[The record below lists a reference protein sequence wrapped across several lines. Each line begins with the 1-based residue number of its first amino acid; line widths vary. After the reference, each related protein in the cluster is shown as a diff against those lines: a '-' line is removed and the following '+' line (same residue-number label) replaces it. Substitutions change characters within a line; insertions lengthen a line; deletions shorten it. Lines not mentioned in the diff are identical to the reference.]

1 MRNCLLHMSASARR
15 HCPSL
20 MSEMTLIQAVNT
32 ALGRALEDDPTV
44 VVFGQDVGRHGGV
57 FRATEGLQQRFGS
70 KRVIDT
76 PLAETMIGGLAIGMA
91 AQGLKPVC
99 EIQFQGFLYPVLD
112 NLANHAARMRTRT
125 QGRITCPMVLRVTHG
140 GGVHAPEHHSEAI
153 EAMLAH
159 IPGLRVVIP
168 SSPAKAYGL
177 LLAAIR
183 DPDPV
188 VFLEPTRI
196 YRSIR
201 QEVSDSSESWP
212 LDSCHIVRK
221 GDDLS
226 LIAWGAIMTEVLAA
240 ADALGA
246 RGISA
251 EVIDV
256 VTVKPFDAATIVE
269 SVSKTGRCVIVHEA
283 ARTVGFGAEIAATLA
298 EQAVTALLAPIE
310 RVTGYDVVMPLPRLE
325 KQYMPSVARVLSACE
340 RTLAWS

>member
-1 MRNCLLHMSASARR
+1 
-15 HCPSL
+15 
-20 MSEMTLIQAVNT
+20 MSEITIIQAINM
-32 ALGRALEDDPTV
+32 ALRRALEDDPAV
-44 VVFGQDVGRHGGV
+44 VVLGQDVGRHGGV

-70 KRVIDT
+70 KRVLDT

-112 NLANHAARMRTRT
+112 NLANHATRMRTRT

-153 EAMLAH
+153 ESMLAH

-177 LLAAIR
+177 LLSAIR

-188 VFLEPTRI
+188 IFLEPTRI
-196 YRSIR
+196 YRSLK
-201 QEVSDSSESWP
+201 ETVEDSGEGWP
-212 LDSCHIVRK
+212 LDHCHIVRA
-221 GDDLS
+221 GNDLTFVT
-226 LIAWGAIMTEVLAA
+226 WGAMMTEVLAA
-240 ADALGA
+240 ADALEA
-246 RGISA
+246 RGISS
-251 EVIDV
+251 EVLDV
-256 VTVKPFDAATIVE
+256 ATLKPFDSIAIVE

-283 ARTVGFGAEIAATLA
+283 ARTAGFGAEIAATLA
-298 EQAVTALLAPIE
+298 ERAITALLAPIE

-325 KQYMPSVARVLSACE
+325 RHYMPSVERILAACD
-340 RTLAWS
+340 RSLAWS

>member
-1 MRNCLLHMSASARR
+1 
-15 HCPSL
+15 
-20 MSEMTLIQAVNT
+20 MSEITIIQAINM
-32 ALGRALEDDPTV
+32 ALRRALEDDPAV

-70 KRVIDT
+70 KRVLDT
-76 PLAETMIGGLAIGMA
+76 PLAETMIGGLAVGMA

-112 NLANHAARMRTRT
+112 NLANHATRMRTRT

-153 EAMLAH
+153 ESMLAH

-177 LLAAIR
+177 LLSAIR

-188 VFLEPTRI
+188 IFLEPTRI
-196 YRSIR
+196 YRSLK
-201 QEVSDSSESWP
+201 ETVEDSGEGWP
-212 LDSCHIVRK
+212 LDHCHIVRA
-221 GDDLS
+221 GNDLTFVT
-226 LIAWGAIMTEVLAA
+226 WGAMMTEVLAA
-240 ADALGA
+240 ADALEA
-246 RGISA
+246 RGISS
-251 EVIDV
+251 EVLDV
-256 VTVKPFDAATIVE
+256 ATLKPFDSIAIVE

-283 ARTVGFGAEIAATLA
+283 ARTAGFGAEIAATLA
-298 EQAVTALLAPIE
+298 ERAITALLAPIE

-325 KQYMPSVARVLSACE
+325 RHYMPSVERILAACD
-340 RTLAWS
+340 RSLAWS

>member
-1 MRNCLLHMSASARR
+1 
-15 HCPSL
+15 
-20 MSEMTLIQAVNT
+20 MSEITIIQAVNM
-32 ALGRALEDDPTV
+32 ALRRALEDDPAV
-44 VVFGQDVGRHGGV
+44 VVLGQDVGRHGGV

-70 KRVIDT
+70 KRVLDT

-112 NLANHAARMRTRT
+112 NLANHATRMRTRT

-153 EAMLAH
+153 ESMLAH

-177 LLAAIR
+177 LLSAIR

-188 VFLEPTRI
+188 IFLEPTRI
-196 YRSIR
+196 YRSLK
-201 QEVSDSSESWP
+201 ETVEDSGEGWP
-212 LDSCHIVRK
+212 LDHCHIVRA
-221 GDDLS
+221 GNDLTFVT
-226 LIAWGAIMTEVLAA
+226 WGAMMTEVLAA
-240 ADALGA
+240 ADALEA
-246 RGISA
+246 RGISS
-251 EVIDV
+251 EVLDV
-256 VTVKPFDAATIVE
+256 ATLKPFDSIAIVE

-283 ARTVGFGAEIAATLA
+283 ARTAGFGAEIAATLA
-298 EQAVTALLAPIE
+298 ERAIIALLAPIE

-325 KQYMPSVARVLSACE
+325 RHYMPSVERILAACD
-340 RTLAWS
+340 RSLAWS

>member
-1 MRNCLLHMSASARR
+1 MPLSARKLW
-15 HCPSL
+15 HQL
-20 MSEMTLIQAVNT
+20 MSELTIVQAVNL
-32 ALGRALEDDPTV
+32 ALRRALEEDPAV

-57 FRATEGLQQRFGS
+57 FRATDGLFQRFGG
-70 KRVIDT
+70 KRVLDT

-99 EIQFQGFLYPVLD
+99 EIQFLGFLYPVLD

-125 QGRITCPMVLRVTHG
+125 RGRITCPMVLRVTHG

-153 EAMLAH
+153 ESMLAH
-159 IPGLRVVIP
+159 IPGIRVVIP
-168 SSPAKAYGL
+168 SSPAETYGL
-177 LLAAIR
+177 LLAAVR

-196 YRSIR
+196 YRSIKA
-201 QEVSDSSESWP
+201 QVEDSGESWP
-212 LDSCHIVRK
+212 LDRCHIVRS
-221 GDDLS
+221 GDDLT
-226 LIAWGAIMTEVLAA
+226 LIAWGAMMTEALAA
-240 ADALGA
+240 ADALAA

-256 VTVKPFDAATIVE
+256 VTLKPFDADRIVQ

-283 ARTVGFGAEIAATLA
+283 ARTAGFGAEIAATLA
-298 EQAVTALLAPIE
+298 ERAITALLAPVE
-310 RVTGYDVVMPLPRLE
+310 RVTGYDVVMPLPKLE
-325 KQYMPSVARVLSACE
+325 KQYMPSVARVLKACE

>member
-1 MRNCLLHMSASARR
+1 
-15 HCPSL
+15 
-20 MSEMTLIQAVNT
+20 MSELTIVQAVNL
-32 ALGRALEDDPTV
+32 ALRRALEEDPAV

-57 FRATEGLQQRFGS
+57 FRATDGLFQRFGG
-70 KRVIDT
+70 KRVLDT

-99 EIQFQGFLYPVLD
+99 EIQFLGFLYPVLD

-125 QGRITCPMVLRVTHG
+125 RGRITCPMVLRVTHG

-153 EAMLAH
+153 ESMLAH
-159 IPGLRVVIP
+159 IPGIRVVIP
-168 SSPAKAYGL
+168 SSPAETYGL
-177 LLAAIR
+177 LLAAVR

-196 YRSIR
+196 YRSIKA
-201 QEVSDSSESWP
+201 QVEDSGESWP
-212 LDSCHIVRK
+212 LDRCHIVRS
-221 GDDLS
+221 GDDLT
-226 LIAWGAIMTEVLAA
+226 LIAWGAMMTEALAA
-240 ADALGA
+240 ADALAA

-256 VTVKPFDAATIVE
+256 VTLKPFDADKIVQ

-283 ARTVGFGAEIAATLA
+283 ARTAGFGAEIAATLA
-298 EQAVTALLAPIE
+298 ERAITALLAPVE
-310 RVTGYDVVMPLPRLE
+310 RVTGYDVVMPLPKLE
-325 KQYMPSVARVLSACE
+325 KQYMPSVARVLKACE